1 MSGLQELIVSVRE
14 QAARRRD
21 LVCVADSLEAFEH
34 EGELVIGR
42 WNDEAGQGE
51 GVGKRLTNFY
61 PTATANRQIASKLDI
76 PKRYY
81 DRLLSDDVGLLV
93 DNINRWM
100 PDAGIRTLRTLDPA
114 PFERHGTLRAFLSN
128 TYKPLDNVDLL
139 AAILP
144 RFEELGLEITKC
156 NLSETHMTIKA
167 AMPGRIASVPKV
179 GDRIQA
185 GIAVGNSEVGLGELW
200 ISEFDT
206 VLSCLNGMIGEKT
219 LRKRHAGGR
228 SGVGVVDDSADAFS
242 DETKRKTTE
251 AFWSQVGDVIEMV
264 LDEERFA
271 SRLCYYS
278 DAMSDEAPERPA
290 RELVNGIC
298 SKFSIPVDDREKVLE
313 RYLRGGQETR
323 WGIANALTSY
333 AQELEDHNAATD
345 LEVAGH
351 EIVTS
356 TWKALTAA

>member
-128 TYKPLDNVDLL
+128 TYKPLDTVDLL

-167 AMPGRIASVPKV
+167 AMPGRIASVP
-179 GDRIQA
+179 
-185 GIAVGNSEVGLGELW
+185 
-200 ISEFDT
+200 
-206 VLSCLNGMIGEKT
+206 
-219 LRKRHAGGR
+219 
-228 SGVGVVDDSADAFS
+228 
-242 DETKRKTTE
+242 
-251 AFWSQVGDVIEMV
+251 
-264 LDEERFA
+264 
-271 SRLCYYS
+271 
-278 DAMSDEAPERPA
+278 
-290 RELVNGIC
+290 
-298 SKFSIPVDDREKVLE
+298 
-313 RYLRGGQETR
+313 
-323 WGIANALTSY
+323 
-333 AQELEDHNAATD
+333 
-345 LEVAGH
+345 
-351 EIVTS
+351 
-356 TWKALTAA
+356 